1 MTTILAIETS
11 CDETAAAV
19 VEDGMTV
26 RSSIIVSQEALHRRW
41 GGVVPE
47 LASRE
52 HSLHIAPAVR
62 QALEVSGTSWSE
74 IDAVAVTHGPG
85 LAGALVV
92 GVNFAKAVAAARSVP
107 LVPVNHLEGHL
118 YANWLDVPGALV
130 TGVDHRGPEF
140 PVLCLVVSGGHTEL
154 VVVRGHGD
162 LSVVGRTRDDAAGEA
177 FDKVARI
184 LGLGYPGGPAIQAAA
199 MLAPR
204 EDAADALTR
213 PWMRGTLDFSFSGL
227 KTAMLRQVEGDA
239 SNGGRPVGNPSR
251 MAGVA
256 KSVVGQFGEIPE
268 RTARLARA
276 FQEAVVDVLVSKT
289 CDAAERFGAREVVIA
304 GGVAANLR
312 LREALVARSKVPVRV
327 PPLVYCTD
335 NAAMIGAAGYFRL
348 QLGHVA
354 GTSLD
359 IRPGLRLDDPN
370 GM

>member
-1 MTTILAIETS
+1 
-11 CDETAAAV
+11 
-19 VEDGMTV
+19 
-26 RSSIIVSQEALHRRW
+26 
-41 GGVVPE
+41 
-47 LASRE
+47 
-52 HSLHIAPAVR
+52 
-62 QALEVSGTSWSE
+62 
-74 IDAVAVTHGPG
+74 
-85 LAGALVV
+85 
-92 GVNFAKAVAAARSVP
+92 
-107 LVPVNHLEGHL
+107 
-118 YANWLDVPGALV
+118 
-130 TGVDHRGPEF
+130 
-140 PVLCLVVSGGHTEL
+140 
-154 VVVRGHGD
+154 
-162 LSVVGRTRDDAAGEA
+162 
-177 FDKVARI
+177 
-184 LGLGYPGGPAIQAAA
+184 
-199 MLAPR
+199 MLAPG
-204 EDAADALTR
+204 EAVADAADALTR

-289 CDAAERFGAREVVIA
+289 CDAAERFGAREVAIA

-312 LREALVARSKVPVRV
+312 LREVLVARSKVPVRV
-327 PPLVYCTD
+327 PALVYCTD